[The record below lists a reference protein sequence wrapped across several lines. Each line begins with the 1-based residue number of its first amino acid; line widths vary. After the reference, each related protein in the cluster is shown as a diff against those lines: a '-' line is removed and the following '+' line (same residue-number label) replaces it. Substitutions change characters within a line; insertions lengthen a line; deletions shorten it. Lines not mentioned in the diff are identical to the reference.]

1 MFLLYG
7 RSVFSVY
14 EQSLTK
20 CVTIAISILLTGKDI
35 HPNMDFLCGGV
46 SQLAIDVFKS
56 SSLLRTRQAFGP
68 QASAS
73 DKTAGRGFKYS
84 IAKQLF
90 LRGHVSLHFQ
100 STAIDSMRLM
110 ASKLIHIV
118 KIPLRQI

>member
-35 HPNMDFLCGGV
+35 HP
-46 SQLAIDVFKS
+46 LAIDVFKS